1 MWLDGFPRMLLSCL
15 RARKGFDQL
24 DHSRIER
31 RHWTAPNAG
40 WGCNYASHDCDLCGS
55 RNNFHL
61 STLW

>member
-1 MWLDGFPRMLLSCL
+1 MVLSCL